1 MENMVALSLV
11 AVYSA
16 MGVYT
21 ISFILFTFDLAK
33 RSAAEPTSAAV
44 VEVTSARRRRIP
56 RRQAPPGTS
65 APRSPS
71 RFLAGCSTLGPP
83 SCGASLRGVFRGS
96 TCSSSA

>member
-33 RSAAEPTSAAV
+33 RSAAEPTSAAPQ
-44 VEVTSARRRRIP
+44 EVP
-56 RRQAPPGTS
+56 RND
-65 APRSPS
+65 
-71 RFLAGCSTLGPP
+71 
-83 SCGASLRGVFRGS
+83 
-96 TCSSSA
+96 